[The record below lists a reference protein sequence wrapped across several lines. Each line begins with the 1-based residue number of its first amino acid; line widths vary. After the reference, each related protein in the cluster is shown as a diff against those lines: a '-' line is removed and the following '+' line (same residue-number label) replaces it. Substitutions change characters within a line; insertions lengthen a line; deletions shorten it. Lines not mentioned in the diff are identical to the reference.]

1 VCVIL
6 WPRVL
11 GEGHE
16 LSVRE
21 FLKIYKLSRNL
32 KTEYIFNFQGHQKI
46 KFVLL
51 PRYSS
56 NKHWK
61 ERFFFA
67 QGDWECLA
75 TEAVT
80 DPRVLREVHRLSS
93 SKQDEPILN
102 ESESAHVRELMQ
114 HAKKHAT
121 EMDFNAIFSQLALAA
136 CLKYLPTASV
146 AVRGVLAKSKLKK
159 KRKATT
165 LQISESQSMEIAQLE
180 APILS
185 SDKSSSGIDVG
196 GKSEVFQEEISEPT
210 MGRGT
215 LASLKK
221 QKHTLEAL

>member
-6 WPRVL
+6 SPRVL

-16 LSVRE
+16 HSVRE
-21 FLKIYKLSRNL
+21 FLKIYKPSRNP
-32 KTEYIFNFQGHQKI
+32 KTEYIFNFQGRQKI

-51 PRYSS
+51 PGYSS

-80 DPRVLREVHRLSS
+80 NPRVLREVHRLSS

-102 ESESAHVRELMQ
+102 ESESAHVRELMK
-114 HAKKHAT
+114 HAEEHAT
-121 EMDFNAIFSQLALAA
+121 EMDFDAIFSQLALAA
-136 CLKYLPTASV
+136 RLKYLPTASV
-146 AVRGVLAKSKLKK
+146 AIRGVLAKSKLKK

-165 LQISESQSMEIAQLE
+165 LQISQSQSMEIAQLE

-185 SDKSSSGIDVG
+185 SDKSSSEVDVG

-210 MGRGT
+210 MGLGT
-215 LASLKK
+215 PASLKK
-221 QKHTLEAL
+221 QKRTLKAL